1 MSIHYLQQR
10 LTLSNGRNMGINM
23 SIKSVI
29 GATAQIII
37 KVVVFAYLIMYIF
50 RTAIAAY
57 DYGYRVFTEPP
68 LSYGDG
74 RIISVYIEEDSSALD
89 VGEMLQEKGL
99 IRDGRLFMIQEL
111 LSENHGKIQPGVY
124 DLNTNMTSQEML
136 AVIAQE
142 PESDEETEE

>member
-1 MSIHYLQQR
+1 MSVKY
-10 LTLSNGRNMGINM
+10 
-23 SIKSVI
+23 VI
-29 GATAQIII
+29 GATAQIVI
-37 KVVVFAYLIMYIF
+37 KVAVFAYLIMYIF

-74 RIISVYIEEDSSALD
+74 RIISVYIEEDNSALD

-111 LSENHGKIQPGVY
+111 LSEHHGNIQPGVY
-124 DLNTNMTSQEML
+124 DLNTNMTAQEIL

>member
-1 MSIHYLQQR
+1 MSVKY
-10 LTLSNGRNMGINM
+10 
-23 SIKSVI
+23 VI

-37 KVVVFAYLIMYIF
+37 KVAVFAYLIMYIF

-74 RIISVYIEEDSSALD
+74 RIISVYIEEDNSALD

-99 IRDGRLFMIQEL
+99 VRDGRLFMIQEL
-111 LSENHGKIQPGVY
+111 LSEHHGNIQPGVY
-124 DLNTNMTSQEML
+124 DLNTNMTAQEIL

>member
-1 MSIHYLQQR
+1 M
-10 LTLSNGRNMGINM
+10 
-23 SIKSVI
+23 
-29 GATAQIII
+29 QIAV
-37 KVVVFAYLIMYIF
+37 KVVVFGYLIMYIF

-68 LSYGDG
+68 LSYGEG

-136 AVIAQE
+136 TVIAQE
-142 PESDEETEE
+142 PESDGETKE

>member
-1 MSIHYLQQR
+1 
-10 LTLSNGRNMGINM
+10 M
-23 SIKSVI
+23 SIKNVI
-29 GATAQIII
+29 GATAQIAI
-37 KVVVFAYLIMYIF
+37 KVVVFAYIIMYIF

-68 LSYGDG
+68 LSYGEG

-89 VGEMLQEKGL
+89 VGKMLQEKGL
-99 IRDGRLFMIQEL
+99 IRDGRLFMIQEF

-124 DLNTNMTSQEML
+124 DLNTNMTSQDML

-142 PESDEETEE
+142 SESDEETDK